1 MASLSSIR
9 PPSASSA
16 RPTALRVPAPSSK
29 LPSSASTNTN
39 TASRLPNL
47 APSDRTPPD
56 GVRKA
61 ARVVQP
67 PSSGLGAKAEG
78 GGPGAGATRERNPT
92 ARGPPAGAGGSDEA
106 QRTIRRPARV
116 LQSAEAAEGPA
127 GAGGPAPTPSMTRL
141 PLHRPPSAAPGTVPP
156 AASLSTLRPFP
167 STTSHT
173 TPSKR
178 KQPTP
183 NLSTVLDPS
192 ASPATVR
199 ARTRS
204 IASQALTKSLSRST
218 SSTLDNPQTVR
229 PRRTLKSDVKEEG
242 TVAVPSPRTRK
253 KATLAGLGRPDHPSL
268 TAARP
273 PSLSSDQRSASSLQ
287 RPVSSS
293 IQRSAS
299 DTVPADRTPL
309 RTSTRRPSTSSPS
322 TSLKPSSSLARPSH
336 RRTPTASSIPVVA
349 GAGRTLKKLSTQ
361 STLSTAS
368 TATTDSSRTGAS
380 EASSMNSAIAGAMR
394 RHRLSADARLAAPPP
409 ATAGRRGSATLA
421 RSPGKPRSTAGSRT
435 PAKTRPPSVS
445 HSKPDLSA
453 SQISRRESWETV
465 GSGRPSLGS
474 TTFDELEPPPPS
486 SPSSVAAPRIAL
498 APPPDASL
506 SFATPQKPS
515 EPLDLLGDAT
525 PLPSRAALSYISPD
539 TTLSRLSHA
548 SFLSPACSADSPG
561 SALLNA
567 SLASIA
573 PSPAPAPRPR
583 QLTLL
588 GGGGGARNKP
598 RDSAS
603 LEEMLKIGLQ
613 SGDGEAR
620 EWELL
625 LDEGSSVL
633 MRQEIGAHGEGGGG
647 LTPWRGRVVSLSR
660 SRSRREVDDV
670 AEEAEGLEDEEQGE
684 EQGGEQRDIV
694 ILQQSSTEARD
705 LRRRVEELLAELER
719 AKREGSVA
727 QEELEL
733 ARREK
738 EAWEEERRGME
749 SDLEDL
755 AAAAAAAAASRPP
768 PPPSPPPPPA
778 EPEHAPQLARLRLE
792 HQQVLALSAFG
803 TSTATWEGIAARAA
817 REREELAAEMDALRV
832 VAGGLGAWQALCV

>member
-9 PPSASSA
+9 PPSASST

-29 LPSSASTNTN
+29 LPSSASTNSN
-39 TASRLPNL
+39 TASRLSNP
-47 APSDRTPPD
+47 AHSDRTSPD

-67 PSSGLGAKAEG
+67 PSSTLGAKAEA
-78 GGPGAGATRERNPT
+78 GGPGAGPTKERNPT
-92 ARGPPAGAGGSDEA
+92 ARGPPAGAGGPEEA

-127 GAGGPAPTPSMTRL
+127 GAGGPAPTRSMTGL
-141 PLHRPPSAAPGTVPP
+141 SLHRPPSAASGTVPP
-156 AASLSTLRPFP
+156 SASLSTLRPFP

-273 PSLSSDQRSASSLQ
+273 PSLSSVQRSASSLQ
-287 RPVSSS
+287 RPVSSAL
-293 IQRSAS
+293 QRSAS

-394 RHRLSADARLAAPPP
+394 RQRLSADSRLAAPPP

-435 PAKTRPPSVS
+435 PAKTQPPSLS
-445 HSKPDLSA
+445 HSKPDLSS

-486 SPSSVAAPRIAL
+486 SPSSIAAPKIAL
-498 APPPDASL
+498 APPPDASQ

-548 SFLSPACSADSPG
+548 SFLSPARSADSPG

-603 LEEMLKIGLQ
+603 LEELLKIGLQ

-633 MRQEIGAHGEGGGG
+633 MRQEIGAQGEGGGG
-647 LTPWRGRVVSLSR
+647 LTPWRGRVVGLSR
-660 SRSRREVDDV
+660 SRSRRDVVDV
-670 AEEAEGLEDEEQGE
+670 AEEVEGMEEEEQEEQEQGE
-684 EQGGEQRDIV
+684 EQRDIV
-694 ILQQSSTEARD
+694 ILQQSSTETRD

-755 AAAAAAAAASRPP
+755 AAAAAAASRPP
-768 PPPSPPPPPA
+768 PPPSPPPPA

-792 HQQVLALSAFG
+792 HQQILALSAFG